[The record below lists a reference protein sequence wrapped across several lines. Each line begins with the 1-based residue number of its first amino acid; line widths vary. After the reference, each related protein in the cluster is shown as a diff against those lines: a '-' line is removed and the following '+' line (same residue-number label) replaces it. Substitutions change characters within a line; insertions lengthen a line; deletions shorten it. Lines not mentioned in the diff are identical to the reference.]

1 MTHPD
6 HADKAKFFGTLAGL
20 RVMAIAL
27 DMADHPEC
35 PKSDIALN
43 STQTWI
49 KVGAAPWIPCDRP
62 HRVRLW
68 SDPVGSPWCVADLP
82 GIFEECEVY
91 DVQDEDW
98 PEPRTAILDDRH
110 WNVNRPAAIK
120 AAVRRYVAQAVGER
134 P

>member
-27 DMADHPEC
+27 DMADHPER
-35 PKSDIALN
+35 PKSDLALN

-49 KVGAAPWIPCDRP
+49 KVGAAPWILCDRP
-62 HRVRLW
+62 HRVRFW
-68 SDPVGSPWCVADLP
+68 CDPVGSPWCLADLS

-98 PEPRTAILDDRH
+98 PEPRASISDDRH
-110 WNVNRPAAIK
+110 WNVSLPAAIK
-120 AAVRRYVAQAVGER
+120 AAVKRYVAQSVGEKS
-134 P
+134 

>member
-6 HADKAKFFGTLAGL
+6 HADKARFFGTLAGL
-20 RVMAIAL
+20 RVVAIAL
-27 DMADHPEC
+27 DMADHPER
-35 PKSDIALN
+35 PKSDLALN

-68 SDPVGSPWCVADLP
+68 SDPVGSPWCPADLP

-98 PEPRTAILDDRH
+98 PEPRVSIRDDRH
-110 WNVNRPAAIK
+110 WSVSLPATIKAAIK
-120 AAVRRYVAQAVGER
+120 RYVAQAVGEKS
-134 P
+134 